1 VQENNLN
8 KLKYNHANMR
18 EQKSAGIVLFRND
31 SDKNEFLLLNYPQ
44 GHWDFVKG
52 KIEQNETSHETALR
66 ETKEETGITNIEFV
80 DGFEESVEYDFRFKK
95 EDIHKKVIFFLAK
108 TNEKNIK
115 LSHEHND
122 YLWLEYNDALKK
134 TTFENAKNV
143 LTKANEFLSSTS

>member
-1 VQENNLN
+1 
-8 KLKYNHANMR
+8 MR

-52 KIEQNETSHETALR
+52 KIERNETSHETALR

-143 LTKANEFLSSTS
+143 LTKANEFLSSTR

>member
-1 VQENNLN
+1 MGTE
-8 KLKYNHANMR
+8 
-18 EQKSAGIVLFRND
+18 KSAGIVLFRND

-52 KIEQNETSHETALR
+52 KIEQNETSYETALR
-66 ETKEETGITNIEFV
+66 ETREETGITNIEFI
-80 DGFEESVEYDFRFKK
+80 DGFEESVEYDFRFRK

-108 TNEKNIK
+108 TDEKNIK

-122 YLWLEYNDALKK
+122 YLWLEYSDALKK

-143 LTKANEFLSSTS
+143 LTKANEFLSSTC

>member
-1 VQENNLN
+1 MGTE
-8 KLKYNHANMR
+8 
-18 EQKSAGIVLFRND
+18 KSAGIVLFRNN

-52 KIEQNETSHETALR
+52 KIEQNETLHEAAIR
-66 ETKEETGITNIEFV
+66 ETREETGITNIEFI

-108 TNEKNIK
+108 TDEKNIK

-122 YLWLEYNDALKK
+122 YLWLKYSDALKK

-143 LTKANEFLSSTS
+143 LTKANEFLSNTG

>member
-1 VQENNLN
+1 
-8 KLKYNHANMR
+8 MR
-18 EQKSAGIVLFRND
+18 EQKSAGIVLFRNA
-31 SDKNEFLLLNYPQ
+31 SNKNEFLLLNYPQ

-52 KIEQNETSHETALR
+52 KVEQGETPHETALR
-66 ETKEETGITNIEFV
+66 ETKEETGISDIEFI

-95 EDIHKKVIFFLAK
+95 ENIHKKVIFFLAK

>member
-1 VQENNLN
+1 MGTE
-8 KLKYNHANMR
+8 
-18 EQKSAGIVLFRND
+18 KSAGIVLFRND
-31 SDKNEFLLLNYPQ
+31 LDKNEFLLLNYPQ

-66 ETKEETGITNIEFV
+66 ETKEETGISNIEFIN
-80 DGFEESVEYDFRFKK
+80 GFEEYVEYDFRFKK
-95 EDIHKKVIFFLAK
+95 ENIHKKVIFFLAK

-143 LTKANEFLSSTS
+143 LTKANEFLSSIS

>member
-1 VQENNLN
+1 MGTE
-8 KLKYNHANMR
+8 
-18 EQKSAGIVLFRND
+18 KSVGIVLFRND
-31 SDKNEFLLLNYPQ
+31 SSENEFLLLNYPQ

-52 KIEQNETSHETALR
+52 KVEQNETPHETAIR
-66 ETKEETGITNIEFV
+66 ETKEETGITSVEFI

-108 TNEKNIK
+108 TNEKNIQ

-122 YLWLEYNDALKK
+122 YIWLEYNDALKK

-143 LTKANEFLSSTS
+143 LSKAHEFLSSTC

>member
-1 VQENNLN
+1 
-8 KLKYNHANMR
+8 MR

-95 EDIHKKVIFFLAK
+95 ENIHKKVIFFLAK

-143 LTKANEFLSSTS
+143 LTKANEFLSNTS

>member
-1 VQENNLN
+1 MGTE
-8 KLKYNHANMR
+8 
-18 EQKSAGIVLFRND
+18 KSAGIVLFRND

-66 ETKEETGITNIEFV
+66 ETKEETGITHIEFV

-95 EDIHKKVIFFLAK
+95 ENIHKKVIFFLAK

-143 LTKANEFLSSTS
+143 LTKANEFLSSIS

>member
-1 VQENNLN
+1 MGTE
-8 KLKYNHANMR
+8 
-18 EQKSAGIVLFRND
+18 KSAGIVLFRNN
-31 SDKNEFLLLNYPQ
+31 SGKNEFLLLNYPQ

-52 KIEQNETSHETALR
+52 KIEQNETSHEASIR
-66 ETKEETGITNIEFV
+66 ETREVTGITNIEFI

-108 TNEKNIK
+108 TDEKNIK

-122 YLWLEYNDALKK
+122 YLWLGYSDALKK

-143 LTKANEFLSSTS
+143 LTKANEFLSSIR

>member
-1 VQENNLN
+1 
-8 KLKYNHANMR
+8 MR
-18 EQKSAGIVLFRND
+18 KQKSAGIVLFRNI
-31 SDKNEFLLLNYPQ
+31 SNENEFLLLNYPQ
-44 GHWDFVKG
+44 GHWDFIKG
-52 KIEQNETSHETALR
+52 KIEQNETPHETAIR

-134 TTFENAKNV
+134 TRFENAKNV
-143 LTKANEFLSSTS
+143 LTKANEFLSTTR

>member
-1 VQENNLN
+1 MGTE
-8 KLKYNHANMR
+8 
-18 EQKSAGIVLFRND
+18 KSAGIVLFRND

-95 EDIHKKVIFFLAK
+95 ENIHKKVIFFLAK

-143 LTKANEFLSSTS
+143 LAKANEFLSSIR

>member
-1 VQENNLN
+1 
-8 KLKYNHANMR
+8 MR

-52 KIEQNETSHETALR
+52 KIEQNETSHEAALR
-66 ETKEETGITNIEFV
+66 ETKEETGITNIKFV

-95 EDIHKKVIFFLAK
+95 ENIHKKVIFFLAK

-143 LTKANEFLSSTS
+143 LTKANEFLLSTS

>member
-1 VQENNLN
+1 
-8 KLKYNHANMR
+8 MR

-52 KIEQNETSHETALR
+52 KIEQNETSYETALR